1 MPLSK
6 RKLGRGK
13 VRVTFSMPALPGVT
27 DLALV
32 GDFNNWSIT
41 QDPLK
46 STADG
51 SWSGAVTLDAGKTYQ
66 YRYYANG
73 QDWHNDWQADAYL
86 PNEHGSDNC
95 VVSTKADALPVPKA
109 AAKKAAKKSAA

>member
-1 MPLSK
+1 MPTTK

-13 VRVTFSMPALPGVT
+13 VRVTFAMPAIAGVT

-32 GDFNNWSIT
+32 GDFNNWSIN
-41 QDPLK
+41 QNPLQRA
-46 STADG
+46 ADG
-51 SWSGAVTLDAGKTYQ
+51 SWAGAVTLDEGRTYQ

-73 QDWHNDWQADAYL
+73 QDWHNDWQADAYA

-95 VVSTKADALPVPKA
+95 VVSTKADALPAPKA
-109 AAKKAAKKSAA
+109 AAKKAAAKKK